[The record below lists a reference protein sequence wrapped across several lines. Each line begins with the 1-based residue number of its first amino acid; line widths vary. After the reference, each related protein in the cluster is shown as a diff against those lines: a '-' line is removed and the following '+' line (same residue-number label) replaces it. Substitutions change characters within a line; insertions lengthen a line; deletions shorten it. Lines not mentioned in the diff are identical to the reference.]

1 MENETKV
8 TVEIVDF
15 EVDNSYDSSSFLKLK
30 LKLAHDGKV
39 RKGFNFS
46 KESLENAAPTII
58 NKPILARV
66 VFDSDNKPQF
76 GSHDKHLEKD
86 YQNNVRIIYDEVPIG
101 IIPED
106 NEYAIE
112 YDEDAKKSYAYC
124 YGYVWKKYSNYALD
138 IIERDKNIKLSIE
151 INISKFIIDA
161 KTKEKIISEF
171 RYDGVTLLGN
181 DRTPG
186 INNQDFENKEP
197 EQKEESVTGEFEN
210 TENKVTDSEDKGKS
224 EIKDQ
229 PKEQEFELTANET
242 RDKLRKALRALY
254 YNVTRTD
261 AWVNDYDS
269 KYVYYAKEVYSE
281 EKGWETTTYRRS
293 YALVDGEITLQD
305 DEVETVV
312 KVLTKDEWNK
322 VESERNAQSIE
333 FEDLKK
339 FKKETLEKER
349 KVNLDKVFDKFD
361 EKLLGVED
369 YQTLKDNNVDFSI
382 EDVEN
387 KCYAMLGRMDF
398 DKEPSTKND
407 NSVGVIKVDTEET
420 FEDDNDDNEYCGGI
434 LRRYYK
440 K

>member
-15 EVDNSYDSSSFLKLK
+15 EVDNSYDSTSFLKLK
-30 LKLAHDGKV
+30 LKLAHDGKT

-161 KTKEKIISEF
+161 KKKEKII
-171 RYDGVTLLGN
+171 
-181 DRTPG
+181 
-186 INNQDFENKEP
+186 
-197 EQKEESVTGEFEN
+197 
-210 TENKVTDSEDKGKS
+210 
-224 EIKDQ
+224 
-229 PKEQEFELTANET
+229 
-242 RDKLRKALRALY
+242 
-254 YNVTRTD
+254 
-261 AWVNDYDS
+261 
-269 KYVYYAKEVYSE
+269 
-281 EKGWETTTYRRS
+281 
-293 YALVDGEITLQD
+293 
-305 DEVETVV
+305 
-312 KVLTKDEWNK
+312 
-322 VESERNAQSIE
+322 
-333 FEDLKK
+333 
-339 FKKETLEKER
+339 
-349 KVNLDKVFDKFD
+349 
-361 EKLLGVED
+361 
-369 YQTLKDNNVDFSI
+369 
-382 EDVEN
+382 
-387 KCYAMLGRMDF
+387 
-398 DKEPSTKND
+398 
-407 NSVGVIKVDTEET
+407 
-420 FEDDNDDNEYCGGI
+420 
-434 LRRYYK
+434 
-440 K
+440 